1 MVQILQNVLVVPFR
15 IDDSLALL
23 LIAAAIIGC
32 LLHLIK
38 EKVFKRKIIHQN
50 VIETERRY
58 DIIQILIH
66 WLFLTFLAAL
76 FLTGVILFKLDYFY
90 SIYPWLSSIGLR
102 SLFGFHWY
110 FAILLIGLSIVHII
124 YDTVGLGKLKEFF
137 LTRNDLSNFFTI
149 TRNFFGL
156 TKDYPILV
164 KLHPLQKV
172 LHWGIILTLLLLGVT
187 GLTIWS
193 PFLVFV
199 RSIGLGEYEE
209 WLYIVN
215 SRYLHDLFTFLF
227 VGLMIGHFYFS
238 VVVSSNRKT
247 FKRMIT
253 GKIDSENKKKDVDKK

>member
-1 MVQILQNVLVVPFR
+1 MVQLLQHVMVAPFR
-15 IDDSLALL
+15 IDDSLAIL

-38 EKVFKRKIIHQN
+38 EKVVKRTTIQQNIID
-50 VIETERRY
+50 TERRY

-76 FLTGVILFKLDYFY
+76 FLTGLILFKLDYFY
-90 SIYPWLSSIGLR
+90 SMYPWLSSIGLR
-102 SLFGFHWY
+102 NLFGYHWY
-110 FAILLIGLSIVHII
+110 FSILLIGLSVVHII
-124 YDTVGLGKLKEFF
+124 YDVVVLGKLKETIF
-137 LTRNDLSNFFTI
+137 TRLDLSNFLTI

-156 TKDYPILV
+156 TKDYPVLA
-164 KLHPLQKV
+164 KFHPLQKV

-187 GLTIWS
+187 GLTIWN
-193 PFLVFV
+193 PFLEFV

-238 VVVSSNRKT
+238 AVVSSNRKT
-247 FKRMIT
+247 FKRMIKS
-253 GKIDSENKKKDVDKK
+253 KIDSENKKKDDNKK

>member
-1 MVQILQNVLVVPFR
+1 MVQILQQILVAPFR
-15 IDDSLALL
+15 IDDSSALL
-23 LIAAAIIGC
+23 IIAAATIGC
-32 LLHLIK
+32 FLHLIK
-38 EKVFKRKIIHQN
+38 EKIFKRKTIQQN
-50 VIETERRY
+50 VIGTERRY
-58 DIIQILIH
+58 DIIQIMIH
-66 WLFLTFLAAL
+66 WLFLAFLAAL

-102 SLFGFHWY
+102 SLFGYHWY
-110 FAILLIGLSIVHII
+110 FSILLIGLSIVHII
-124 YDTVGLGKLKEFF
+124 YDGVVLGRLKESIF
-137 LTRNDLSNFFTI
+137 TRLDISNLLAI

-156 TKDYPILV
+156 TKDYPALE
-164 KLHPLQKV
+164 KYHPLQKA

-187 GLTIWS
+187 GLTIWN
-193 PFLVFV
+193 PFLEFI
-199 RSIGLGEYEE
+199 RSIGLADYEE

-253 GKIDSENKKKDVDKK
+253 GHIDFENMKNHDNK